1 MAGRIPPHFIDE
13 LLARTDIVDIVDA
26 RVPLKKAGKNY
37 QACCPFHD
45 EKTPSFTVSP
55 DKQFYHCFGCGAH
68 GTAIGFLM
76 QYDRLE
82 FRDAVRELAQR
93 AGLPLPAEAQG
104 GPADESAP
112 LYEVLA
118 QAARFYQKQLR
129 EHADAPLAVEYLK
142 RRGLTGGIAQRYG
155 LGFAPESWDALTR
168 AFSDAALLLKAGLL
182 TQKTGGGHYDRFRR
196 RVMFPIKDARGR
208 TIGFG
213 GRIIDKPG
221 TVPEHKEPKY
231 LNSPETLVFHKG
243 TELYGLFEA
252 REAIS
257 RQGFVLVVEGYMDVV
272 ALAQFGVDNAVATL
286 GTATTRAHLERLFR
300 YTAEVVFCFD
310 GDRAGRAAAWRALE
324 QTLELMSDGRQV
336 GFLFLP
342 EGEDPDTFVRA
353 QGAEAFMANA
363 RKPVPLP
370 DFLFQSL
377 AAQVDLGRLDGRAR
391 LVSLAQ
397 PLLAKLPSGALKEL
411 MTARL
416 ADISRVNP
424 EKLST
429 LMRTPEAAAHR
440 HAVTA
445 KPQGSR
451 SKSTTSGRPT
461 LVGAAISLLL
471 QDLSLARSV
480 PNPGVYANLELRG
493 VRLLVDILEAGRAQP
508 PPNTAAILERYR
520 DTPYAETLA
529 RLAARSVPAHL
540 DIEFHDA
547 IKRLDV
553 EVVRQALNLLSSK
566 ERSGGLS
573 DEEKT
578 EFRRLNRELGLLSQA
593 KRSN

>member
-112 LYEVLA
+112 LYEILA
-118 QAARFYQKQLR
+118 QAARFYQRQLR

-142 RRGLTGGIAQRYG
+142 RRGLTGEIAQRYG

-168 AFSDAALLLKAGLL
+168 TFSDAALLLKAGLV
-182 TQKTGGGHYDRFRR
+182 TQKSGGGHYDRFRR
-196 RVMFPIKDARGR
+196 RIMFPIKDARGR
-208 TIGFG
+208 VIGFG

-221 TVPEHKEPKY
+221 AASDHKEPKY
-231 LNSPETLVFHKG
+231 LNSPETQVFHKG
-243 TELYGLFEA
+243 TELYGLYEA

-257 RQGFVLVVEGYMDVV
+257 RAGFVLVVEGYMDVV

-286 GTATTRAHLERLFR
+286 GTATTHPHLERLFR

-324 QTLELMSDGRQV
+324 HALALMSDGRQV

-342 EGEDPDTFVRA
+342 EGEDPDTFVRV
-353 QGAEAFMANA
+353 QGPEAFLAAA

-377 AAQVDLGRLDGRAR
+377 AAQVDLGRMDGRAR

-397 PLLAKLPSGALKEL
+397 PLLAKLPAGALKEL

-416 ADISRVNP
+416 AEISRVNP

-429 LMRTPEAAAHR
+429 LMRTPEAVGHNAP
-440 HAVTA
+440 TA
-445 KPQGSR
+445 KPRLRTQ
-451 SKSTTSGRPT
+451 STTSGRPT

-471 QDLSLARSV
+471 QDPSLARTV
-480 PNPGVYANLELRG
+480 PKPASYAGLELRG
-493 VRLLVDILEAGRAQP
+493 VRLLVELLEAGRAEP

-547 IKRLDV
+547 IKRLDI
-553 EVVRQALNLLSSK
+553 EVIRQALNLLSSK

-573 DEEKT
+573 DDEKM

-593 KRSN
+593 KRGN

>member
-1 MAGRIPPHFIDE
+1 MGTATNSGAATQAEIDE
-13 LLARTDIVDIVDA
+13 LMTPDEYLESLRDA
-26 RVPLKKAGKNY
+26 RNVYLYGEKVKDVTTHPAFRNSARSAARLYATW
-37 QACCPFHD
+37 HD
-45 EKTPSFTVSP
+45 P
-55 DKQFYHCFGCGAH
+55 
-68 GTAIGFLM
+68 
-76 QYDRLE
+76 
-82 FRDAVRELAQR
+82 AQR
-93 AGLPLPAEAQG
+93 
-104 GPADESAP
+104 D
-112 LYEVLA
+112 
-118 QAARFYQKQLR
+118 
-129 EHADAPLAVEYLK
+129 
-142 RRGLTGGIAQRYG
+142 
-155 LGFAPESWDALTR
+155 
-168 AFSDAALLLKAGLL
+168 LL
-182 TQKTGGGHYDRFRR
+182 TAVDDYG
-196 RVMFPIKDARGR
+196 IR
-208 TIGFG
+208 THKFF
-213 GRIIDKPG
+213 KPSKSSQ
-221 TVPEHKEPKY
+221 E
-231 LNSPETLVFHKG
+231 
-243 TELYGLFEA
+243 LFEA

-440 HAVTA
+440 HAATA

-529 RLAARSVPAHL
+529 RLAARSVPARL

-553 EVVRQALNLLSSK
+553 EVIRQALNLLSSK